1 MEQVKGLFFFS
12 LKEDFNV
19 KKIEKIKKN
28 FSNDTVSQPIF
39 AVSSSGTGKWVPG
52 QYDSGMRTTDNKT
65 SVGML
70 IRRLVISWWL
80 LCLY

>member
-1 MEQVKGLFFFS
+1 MLRKSKKLKRILAMILLIVTVFS
-12 LKEDFNV
+12 
-19 KKIEKIKKN
+19 
-28 FSNDTVSQPIF
+28 VSQPIF

>member
-1 MEQVKGLFFFS
+1 MLIKSKKL
-12 LKEDFNV
+12 
-19 KKIEKIKKN
+19 KKILAMILLIVTV
-28 FSNDTVSQPIF
+28 FSVSQPIF

-70 IRRLVISWWL
+70 IRRLVIS
-80 LCLY
+80 

>member
-1 MEQVKGLFFFS
+1 MLRKSKKL
-12 LKEDFNV
+12 
-19 KKIEKIKKN
+19 KKILAMILLIVTV
-28 FSNDTVSQPIF
+28 FSVSQPIF

-70 IRRLVISWWL
+70 IRRLVIS
-80 LCLY
+80 